1 MRCVRR
7 TRSRGGAEHA
17 QFSWDYSHVASLWQ
31 EDGWLD
37 KNASAYASVHYGA
50 YAITTKRG
58 LKYAALRLHPL
69 HTLTRCTLGLLVL
82 ILTFGTRRTRSST

>member
-1 MRCVRR
+1 MRYVRR
-7 TRSRGGAEHA
+7 ARSRGDAELA

-58 LKYAALRLHPL
+58 LKYAAPRLPPP
-69 HTLTRCTLGLLVL
+69 HTFTRPAAD
-82 ILTFGTRRTRSST
+82 